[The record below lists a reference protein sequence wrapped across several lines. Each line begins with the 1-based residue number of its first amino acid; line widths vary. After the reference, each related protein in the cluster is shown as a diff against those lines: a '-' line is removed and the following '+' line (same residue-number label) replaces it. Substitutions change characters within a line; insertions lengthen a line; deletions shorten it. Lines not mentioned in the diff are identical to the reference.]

1 MVEFETL
8 DSREIK
14 LAKGFIIIA
23 AKKAISESG
32 ETEFVSISKGT
43 DKDGS
48 RIFKQTVTIP
58 RDAEVVREL
67 IDALQSVV

>member
-14 LAKGFIIIA
+14 LGKGFLIVA

-32 ETEFVSISKGT
+32 ETEFVSMSKADDEG
-43 DKDGS
+43 
-48 RIFKQTVTIP
+48 RFKQTLTIP
-58 RDAEVVREL
+58 RNAEGVDMLMR
-67 IDALQSVV
+67 ALKSVV